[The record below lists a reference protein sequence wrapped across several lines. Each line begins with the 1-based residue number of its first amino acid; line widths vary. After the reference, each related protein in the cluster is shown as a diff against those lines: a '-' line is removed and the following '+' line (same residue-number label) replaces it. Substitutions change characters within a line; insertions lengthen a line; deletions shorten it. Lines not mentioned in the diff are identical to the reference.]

1 MDGWVNGK
9 FSTWLDH
16 FRFAVV
22 FQAAGV
28 AVFGGFANRDYG
40 ASPSPSDH
48 TYLGWCF
55 WMTLV
60 GGTLSLLSGIFF
72 LFLDCC
78 SYIDDEEFLKWSDGQ
93 RLGHEFFLK
102 FYFFISPFFCELLL
116 SLLRL
121 FLSLLFLLFSFF

>member
-1 MDGWVNGK
+1 MDGWMDGWTDGWMKGWVNGWMNGWME
-9 FSTWLDH
+9 SREILALSSSLH
-16 FRFAVV
+16 YFRFAVV

-40 ASPSPSDH
+40 ASPSFSDH

-78 SYIDDEEFLKWSDGQ
+78 SYIDDEEFLK
-93 RLGHEFFLK
+93 
-102 FYFFISPFFCELLL
+102 
-116 SLLRL
+116 
-121 FLSLLFLLFSFF
+121 